1 MNNKKLVLENKMVF
15 EGTGFGSNNE
25 AVAYLTFNTQVVGY
39 QETISDPTNAGK
51 IICMTYPLIGNY
63 GLNDEDYESKS
74 IKTKGI
80 VVREYNDL
88 PSNFRFTRTLNDVM
102 EENNI
107 VGISNVDTRKLMQ
120 VIRSNSLMKGLICD
134 IDKPLEECLEILNH
148 YEEEKLT
155 SFVSSKKIWYSRTH
169 NPKYNIGVVDL
180 GIKRS
185 FIKELNKNGC
195 NVIVFPYNVTKE
207 ELLKYKLDGLFV
219 SNGPGNPNDLE
230 EVEKTIKSLIGVLPI
245 FGVALGAMLIAK
257 AEGANVQVKE
267 KANNGGNYPVKN
279 VTTSKVEITSINT
292 IYSLENLENTDF
304 KITHENVINKEV
316 LGIKNIDK
324 KIMGIM
330 FYPAVLIDED
340 SENMYLEFINLIKDL
355 GGNNNA

>member
-15 EGTGFGSNNE
+15 EGIGFGSNNE

-74 IKTKGI
+74 LKTKGL

-107 VGISNVDTRKLMQ
+107 VGISNVDTRSLMR
-120 VIRSNSLMKGLICD
+120 VIRSNPLMKGIICD
-134 IDKPLEECLEILNH
+134 IDKPLDECLEILEK

-155 SFVSSKKIWYSRTH
+155 SLVSSKKIWYARTH
-169 NPKYNIGVVDL
+169 NPQYNIGVIDL

-207 ELLKYKLDGLFV
+207 EILKYKLDGLFV
-219 SNGPGNPNDLE
+219 SNGPAYPNDLE
-230 EVEKTIKSLIGVLPI
+230 EVENTIKSLIGILPI
-245 FGVALGAMLIAK
+245 FGIALGTILIGK
-257 AEGANVQVKE
+257 CLGANFIVKE

-279 VTTSKVEITSINT
+279 LLTEKVEITSINT
-292 IYSLENLENTDF
+292 IYALDNLENTSF
-304 KITHENVINKEV
+304 EITHENVITKEV
-316 LGIKNIDK
+316 LGIKDPVN

-330 FYPAVLIDED
+330 FYPPVLIDND
-340 SENMYLEFINLIKDL
+340 SENIYLEFINLIKNL
-355 GGNNNA
+355 GGQNNA